1 MDGCE
6 PPCSCWDVNSGP
18 SEEQSVL
25 FSKLTSDFH
34 MHACS
39 GGGVEERERKEEEGR
54 GREKPTGMYPERVIE
69 KEAGMCLLNIL
80 P

>member
-1 MDGCE
+1 
-6 PPCSCWDVNSGP
+6 
-18 SEEQSVL
+18 
-25 FSKLTSDFH
+25 
-34 MHACS
+34 
-39 GGGVEERERKEEEGR
+39 VEERERKEEEGR